1 MRQLSFILFVVL
13 IIFSGCNDEEDDS
26 FSKNTLYQTQ
36 WNGVLQFD
44 ENESSKEC
52 SMTISFETLSTGRY
66 ISVDLSED
74 SEYSKQ
80 TNLEYSIDGKII
92 TIYGGVHNILLGDWW
107 IEKSSKDSIILKREP
122 NSNYESVLT
131 LNRDIFTR

>member
-36 WNGVLQFD
+36 WNGVLQFN

>member
-36 WNGVLQFD
+36 WNGVLQFN

-131 LNRDIFTR
+131 LNRNIFTR

>member
-1 MRQLSFILFVVL
+1 MKQLSFILFVVL

-36 WNGVLQFD
+36 WNGVLQFN

>member
-131 LNRDIFTR
+131 LNRNIFTR

>member
-36 WNGVLQFD
+36 WNGVLQFN

-107 IEKSSKDSIILKREP
+107 IEKSSKNSIILKREP

-131 LNRDIFTR
+131 LNRNIFTR

>member
-1 MRQLSFILFVVL
+1 MKQLSFILFVVL

-36 WNGVLQFD
+36 WNGVLQFN

-131 LNRDIFTR
+131 LNRNIFTR